1 MKHTNVTNSNT
12 LTDEV
17 EINLDMLRTLML
29 NRIGGEIHSTYI
41 VTIDKCRPCERTV
54 KFQKELSQP
63 ASLSNTIGNRPVLS
77 SALERDTVV

>member
-1 MKHTNVTNSNT
+1 MQY
-12 LTDEV
+12 LEITDGNPLPNKV
-17 EINLDMLRTLML
+17 KINLDMLRMLML
-29 NRIGGEIHSTYI
+29 NRIAREIHNTDI
-41 VTIDKCRPCERTV
+41 ATIDERRACEGTV